1 MFQKIKQKESN
12 NPSVSSGL
20 SWAHTDGVLMIVKVM
35 QVAVGEWHK
44 HFVAAIVMITVSSV
58 GLIHCII
65 GGTTELVFLV
75 LFPEHLQTL
84 GM

>member
-20 SWAHTDGVLMIVKVM
+20 SWAHTDSDLMKVM